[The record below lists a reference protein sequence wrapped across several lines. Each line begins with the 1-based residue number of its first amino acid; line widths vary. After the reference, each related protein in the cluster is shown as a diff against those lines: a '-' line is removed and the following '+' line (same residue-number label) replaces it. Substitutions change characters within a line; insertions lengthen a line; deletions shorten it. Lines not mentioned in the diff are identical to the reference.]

1 VPSGDV
7 QHFHVNDQRI
17 VMRPGEGWHVDG
29 RFPHEVHNAG
39 THPRVHL
46 VLDLVGNAETDAL
59 LAGAE
64 SSGQGRL
71 TAYFFG
77 QLRKVGPDEG

>member
-1 VPSGDV
+1 VTTDDV
-7 QHFHVNDQRI
+7 HFHVNDQRI
-17 VMRPGEGWHVDG
+17 VMRPGEVWHVDV

-46 VLDLVGNAETDAL
+46 VLDLIGNAETDAL

-71 TAYFFG
+71 TEYFFG
-77 QLRKVGPDEG
+77 QLRQERTSEG